1 VIATVR
7 QRLGD
12 RDFDDAWQA
21 GNALPLPA
29 AVTLG
34 LDVAA
39 RAEPVRTQHGQRSA
53 TGEFGLTAREVEVL
67 QLMAEGFSNPAIAD
81 ALFISRRTA
90 QTHVQHIFV
99 KLGVNSRAEAV
110 RRAVD
115 LGLL

>member
-1 VIATVR
+1 
-7 QRLGD
+7 
-12 RDFDDAWQA
+12 
-21 GNALPLPA
+21 
-29 AVTLG
+29 
-34 LDVAA
+34 
-39 RAEPVRTQHGQRSA
+39 
-53 TGEFGLTAREVEVL
+53 
-67 QLMAEGFSNPAIAD
+67 MAEGFSNPAIAD